1 MFLNILLLTITMLSN
16 VWAAPSTDILVGD
29 YEEIVLVDA
38 SADKVKVQ
46 LLVVH
51 ATTKSKEVDPRL
63 KNLLPYFSSYKYS
76 SFKLI
81 KEEGEKFSDKSQH
94 RFVINGQ
101 RILTI
106 TLLSHDP
113 KRARMKVVMTGAK
126 GKVLLDTVI
135 SVNRNGTFIV
145 AGPKYQEGILFLP
158 ITASY

>member
-1 MFLNILLLTITMLSN
+1 MLNSFFIFAMTFVSFVFASPNEQNTQTMTSL
-16 VWAAPSTDILVGD
+16 
-29 YEEIVLVDA
+29 EIVD
-38 SADKVKVQ
+38 SDSDKVKVQ

-51 ATTKSKEVDPRL
+51 ATTKSEEVDPRL

-76 SFKLI
+76 SFKLL
-81 KEEGEKFSDKSQH
+81 KEQENSLSDKSKE

-101 RILTI
+101 RILTV
-106 TLLSHDP
+106 TLLSHDE
-113 KRARMKVVMTGAK
+113 KRARMKLKMTGAK

-135 SVNRNGTFIV
+135 SVNKNGTFIV